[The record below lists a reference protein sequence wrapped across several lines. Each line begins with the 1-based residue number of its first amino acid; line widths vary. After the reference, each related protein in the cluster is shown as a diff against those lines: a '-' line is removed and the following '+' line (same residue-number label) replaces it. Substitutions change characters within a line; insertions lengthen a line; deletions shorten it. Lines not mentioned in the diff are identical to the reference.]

1 MPLAISKGDIVDEPK
16 DWNEWALTVQRTIEY
31 YSGEKGIANV
41 YYEVWNEPDLFG
53 KWTMGGNKD
62 YKKLYLYA
70 SRGAQAAQVS
80 QTFKFGGPATTGLY
94 KNWLDRFFPFILEN
108 QLRLDFFPGIDMMQM
123 PKKNIMRMWKMH
135 NNGLKAIHIFQM

>member
-1 MPLAISKGDIVDEPK
+1 MGAGM
-16 DWNEWALTVQRTIEY
+16 VQRTIEH

-70 SRGAQAAQVS
+70 SRGAQAARVS

-94 KNWLDRFFPFILEN
+94 KNWLDQFSRLFWKTSCGWIFFLASI
-108 QLRLDFFPGIDMMQM
+108 
-123 PKKNIMRMWKMH
+123 
-135 NNGLKAIHIFQM
+135 